1 MSRGSLIK
9 VHFSPG
15 CLKKAICVPEV
26 SIFFYM
32 PSNILGHFLWFEL
45 SYQVMFQKTEK
56 KKKKVK
62 ILIYRAFLFIYYL
75 LKVDALVFFAMP
87 SSAIHKHTHTYG
99 SIKQHLFIVLC

>member
-45 SYQVMFQKTEK
+45 SYQVMFQKTERK
-56 KKKKVK
+56 KKKKK
-62 ILIYRAFLFIYYL
+62 GKNSDIQGIFIYLFII
-75 LKVDALVFFAMP
+75 F
-87 SSAIHKHTHTYG
+87 
-99 SIKQHLFIVLC
+99 